1 MFEEEK
7 ITENPPIYGKWLIL
21 SFCVF
26 FSPAF
31 GGVLLLQNLKDIGQK
46 RVGILVL
53 LVSLLFALLTSLLAT
68 TPYKGYGTD
77 FISKLIFGAIL
88 VEFVFGRYFQDEELY
103 PKKSASKPLI
113 IGLALI
119 LGLVMIATYF
129 GIPLVPQ

>member
-7 ITENPPIYGKWLIL
+7 ITEKSPIYGKWMIL

-31 GGVLLLQNLKDIGQK
+31 GGVLLFQNLKDIGQK
-46 RVGILVL
+46 KVGTLVL
-53 LVSLLFALLTSLLAT
+53 LVSMLFAVLTSLLAA

-88 VEFVFGRYFQDEELY
+88 VEFVFGRYFLDEDSY

-113 IGLALI
+113 IGFALI
-119 LGLVMIATYF
+119 LGLVMIATYY